1 MCREKW
7 GESRLLRGLKFH
19 FDNEYIGEPVSYGPV
34 LLWQIGD
41 IGCDPGYVVKDHQ
54 QYCYEI
60 TCVVGGQGKIAGSG
74 SEHPIRKGQ
83 LFLNRPK
90 EIHRIRS
97 DMVDP
102 IRYFYLGFDFDRTYL
117 DPTWKKVKRAF
128 DECARPLADDIFEIS
143 AVFSSVFG
151 EMMGKDAATKEIIR
165 CRIYEILLLAYR
177 AFTQK
182 KPQRYLPGSDSD
194 QHSQLVYSVINYIDA
209 NVCAIEYLQDIGN
222 QVGYSYTYISR
233 LFTKVTGK
241 SLQTYYNEKRFDKAV
256 SFLKMG
262 MPSKEIAV
270 LLKYKTLS
278 SFSKAFSNHFGM
290 SPSEYRKKLQQ
301 EEGLEPPEPQEE
313 R

>member
-1 MCREKW
+1 MRN
-7 GESRLLRGLKFH
+7 GGSRLLRGLKFH
-19 FDNEYIGEPVSYGPV
+19 FVNEPVSYGPV

-60 TCVVGGQGKIAGSG
+60 TCVVGGRGLIAGSG
-74 SEHPIRKGQ
+74 GEYPIHKGQ

-90 EIHRIRS
+90 ENHRIRS
-97 DMVDP
+97 DMVEP

-117 DPTWKKVKRAF
+117 DATWKTVKRAF
-128 DECARPLADDIFEIS
+128 DECGRPLADDIFEIS
-143 AVFSSVFG
+143 AVFSGIFD
-151 EMMGKDAATKEIIR
+151 EMMGKDAVTKEIIR

-182 KPQRYLPGSDSD
+182 KPQRYLSGSESD
-194 QHSQLVYSVINYIDA
+194 RHSQLVYSVIHYIDA
-209 NVCAIEYLQDIGN
+209 NVCAIDCLQEIGS

-233 LFTKVTGK
+233 LFTRVTGR

-278 SFSKAFSNHFGM
+278 SFSKAFSNHFGV
-290 SPSEYRKKLQQ
+290 SPSEYRKRLRQQ
-301 EEGLEPPEPQEE
+301 EEGAEPPGSPGPPETPGQG
-313 R
+313 

>member
-1 MCREKW
+1 M
-7 GESRLLRGLKFH
+7 LRGLKFH
-19 FDNEYIGEPVSYGPV
+19 FDNEYITEPVSYGPV

-60 TCVVGGQGKIAGSG
+60 TCVVGGRGLIAGSG
-74 SEHPIRKGQ
+74 GEYPIHKGQ

-90 EIHRIRS
+90 ENHRIRS
-97 DMVDP
+97 DMVEP

-117 DPTWKKVKRAF
+117 DATWKTVKRAF
-128 DECARPLADDIFEIS
+128 DECGRPLADDIFEIS
-143 AVFSSVFG
+143 AVFSGIFD
-151 EMMGKDAATKEIIR
+151 EMMGKDAVTKEIIR

-182 KPQRYLPGSDSD
+182 KPQRYLSGSESD
-194 QHSQLVYSVINYIDA
+194 RHSQLVYSVIHYIDA
-209 NVCAIEYLQDIGN
+209 NVCAIDCLQEIGS

-233 LFTKVTGK
+233 LFTRVTGR

-278 SFSKAFSNHFGM
+278 SFSKAFSNHFGV
-290 SPSEYRKKLQQ
+290 SPSEYRKRLRQQ
-301 EEGLEPPEPQEE
+301 EEGAEPPGSPGPPETPGQG
-313 R
+313 